1 MRKFAIISLML
12 AALTAVPGQS
22 RAASYVAQDVWYS
35 TIYGGM
41 IGAVAGAGVVLL
53 TEKPKKN
60 LDYIKTGAGV
70 GILSGLV
77 YGILSYASM
86 SHARPNTLA
95 AVGADGETSYGV
107 PVPQPFV
114 ANRQTGELG
123 ARINLV
129 QGRF

>member
-1 MRKFAIISLML
+1 MRKFAIVSLLL
-12 AALTAVPGQS
+12 AALTVVPGQG

-41 IGAVAGAGVVLL
+41 IGAVGGAGVVLL
-53 TEKPKKN
+53 TEKPKQN

-70 GILSGLV
+70 GILGGLV

-86 SHARPNTLA
+86 SHARPNSLA
-95 AVGADGETSYGV
+95 AVGADGDASYGV
-107 PVPQPFV
+107 PLPQPFV

-123 ARINLV
+123 ARVDLV
-129 QGRF
+129 RGRF